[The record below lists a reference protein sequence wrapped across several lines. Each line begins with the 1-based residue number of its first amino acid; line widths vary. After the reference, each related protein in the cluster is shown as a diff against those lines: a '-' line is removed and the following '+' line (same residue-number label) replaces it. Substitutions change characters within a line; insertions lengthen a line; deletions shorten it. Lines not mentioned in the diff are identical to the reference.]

1 MSPEASELTKKSK
14 VLDTKSMEDCPYC
27 ARKFLEKVAER
38 HIKHCE
44 TSKSR
49 PKPPPTKDEL
59 NEKQVKRR

>member
-1 MSPEASELTKKSK
+1 MK
-14 VLDTKSMEDCPYC
+14 DCPYC

-44 TSKSR
+44 FSKSR

-59 NEKQVKRR
+59 NEKQNKRRQLHLNIGK

>member
-1 MSPEASELTKKSK
+1 MK
-14 VLDTKSMEDCPYC
+14 DCPYC
-27 ARKFLEKVAER
+27 GRKFLEKVAER

>member
-1 MSPEASELTKKSK
+1 MK
-14 VLDTKSMEDCPYC
+14 DCPYC

-59 NEKQVKRR
+59 NEKQVKRRQLHLNIGKQINTLT